1 MKSYVRIGHKQ
12 SQTLLKIESRKWRPE
27 FIRRKFGVNKF
38 GINKLDISRFD
49 VSKFD
54 ISKFDI
60 SKFDSGV
67 WIVYFPCRL
76 V

>member
-1 MKSYVRIGHKQ
+1 
-12 SQTLLKIESRKWRPE
+12 LKIEGRKWRPE
-27 FIRRKFGVNKF
+27 FISRKFGV
-38 GINKLDISRFD
+38 SRFD